1 VPQRLRNDFEDLV
14 VLWGVTPSR
23 APAALQALIV
33 LVLTFALNVASAKSF
48 RFDSITQDVYLQA
61 NGTVRVED
69 VRVFRFEVDSG
80 ENFKRAFLE
89 IIPNDGGN
97 VAFQGVDVLD
107 GKPGGS
113 YTVDGNKIT
122 WGSPAQNETRKFRV
136 RYTLTNELEV
146 AKDAAL
152 FDRRTL
158 EDTHKPVGVYTVRV
172 HAPANSPE
180 RFKVFIFTD
189 NSRIGTLNFDA
200 GKRVATTVL
209 KSVSEDEAVRLRVIL
224 AGKIFSSRTIQDNRY
239 EQWMGITRSE
249 TRDFRDASRKIIENS
264 NSAQNNGGFFTA
276 PPPPPINGW
285 FILAPWG
292 VLAALSSGLLGVYE
306 RFGREPKVQDIG
318 KYFREP
324 AEQIPPGVVPF
335 VLTQS
340 DPGVGA
346 AGTAISATILDL
358 ARRGHL
364 EFVKAR
370 NEGFFGLGAS
380 DETHYRLVK
389 PLTAQ
394 EGTTFERELYRILDA
409 CATGDQTVTPEALKS
424 YFQSSS
430 TRLSN
435 WVAQPRAWYEEKFGD
450 LLDPS
455 GGKGWA
461 LVIPAVLLGGASIFG
476 GFVLVGS
483 LERAEVGVSVMF
495 AGILLV
501 LGAIFTG
508 SSLAKWNPEKLLN
521 ARKWLAYRNFLADFS
536 QMETAPSEHYKLWDY
551 HFCYAAALGVADKYL
566 ANIGKLMERDP
577 TRFGH
582 APWIMYG
589 HGYGNPGSNLSD
601 LQNMIQNVNSLT
613 QITQNL
619 SNLER
624 SLDSSSSSGGGFGG
638 SSMGGS
644 SGGGGSSGAE

>member
-1 VPQRLRNDFEDLV
+1 M
-14 VLWGVTPSR
+14 TPSR
-23 APAALQALIV
+23 APIALQALIV
-33 LVLTFALNVASAKSF
+33 LIFSLALNLASAKSF
-48 RFDSITQDVYLQA
+48 RFESITQDVFLEP

-69 VRVFRFEVDSG
+69 VRVFRFQVDSG
-80 ENFKRAFLE
+80 ESFKRAFLE
-89 IIPNDGGN
+89 IVPNAGGRIT
-97 VAFQGVDVLD
+97 FQGVDVLD
-107 GKPGGS
+107 GKSGGL

-122 WGSPAQNETRKFRV
+122 WGSPAQNETRSFRI

-158 EDTHKPVGVYTVRV
+158 EDTHKPVGTYTVRV
-172 HAPANSPE
+172 HAPANSPD
-180 RFKVFIFTD
+180 RFKVFVFTD

-200 GKRVATTVL
+200 GKRVATIVL

-224 AGKIFSSRTIQDNRY
+224 AGKIFTTRTVQDNRY

-249 TRDFRDASRKIIENS
+249 TRDFREASRKIIENP
-264 NSAQNNGGFFTA
+264 NGAQNNGGFFTP

-285 FILAPWG
+285 LVLAPWG
-292 VLAALSSGLLGVYE
+292 VLAVLSSGLLGVYE
-306 RFGREPKVQDIG
+306 RFGREPNVQDLG

-340 DPGVGA
+340 DPGVAA

-358 ARRGHL
+358 ARRGHI

-370 NEGFFGLGAS
+370 SAGLFGLGAR
-380 DETHYRLVK
+380 DETHYWLVK
-389 PLTAQ
+389 QFSAQ
-394 EGTTFERELYRILDA
+394 EGTPFERELFRILSA
-409 CATGDQTVTPEALKS
+409 CAGQDQTVTPEELKS

-435 WVAQPRAWYEEKFGD
+435 WVGQPRAWYEEKFGD

-476 GFVLVGS
+476 GFVLIGT
-483 LERAEVGVSVMF
+483 LERPETGASVMF

-566 ANIGKLMERDP
+566 ANIGRLMERDP

-589 HGYGNPGSNLSD
+589 SGFNNATSNLSD
-601 LQNMIQNVNSLT
+601 LQNMIQSVNSLT

-624 SLDSSSSSGGGFGG
+624 ALDSSSSSGGGFGG

>member
-1 VPQRLRNDFEDLV
+1 VQPSAQLR
-14 VLWGVTPSR
+14 
-23 APAALQALIV
+23 QV
-33 LVLTFALNVASAKSF
+33 LVLLAVVLSGFAGAKSF
-48 RFDSITQDVYLQA
+48 RFDSITQDVYLEA

-69 VRVFRFEVDSG
+69 VRVFNFDG
-80 ENFKRAFLE
+80 EFKRAFLE
-89 IIPNDGGN
+89 IEPKSGGR
-97 VAFQGVDVLD
+97 VTFQGVDVLD
-107 GKPGGS
+107 GKAGGL

-122 WGSPAQNETRKFRV
+122 WGTPAQNETRRFRI
-136 RYTLTNELEV
+136 RYTLSNELEV
-146 AKDAAL
+146 ATDAAL

-158 EDTHKPVGVYTVRV
+158 EDTHKPVGTYTVRV
-172 HAPANSPE
+172 HAPANSPD
-180 RFKVFIFTD
+180 RFKVFVFTD

-200 GKRVATTVL
+200 NKRVATTVL

-224 AGKIFSSRTIQDNRY
+224 SSKIFSNRSIQDKRY
-239 EQWMGITRSE
+239 EQWMSE
-249 TRDFRDASRKIIENS
+249 TRQQTSDFRQASRNIAQGS
-264 NSAQNNGGFFTA
+264 TPQNNGGFFER

-285 FILAPWG
+285 LVLAPWG

-318 KYFREP
+318 KYYREP
-324 AEQIPPGVVPF
+324 AEQVPPGVVPF

-358 ARRGHL
+358 ARRGHI

-370 NEGFFGLGAS
+370 SAGLFGLGAR

-389 PLTAQ
+389 PLETNDS
-394 EGTTFERELYRILDA
+394 TPFERELFRILSA
-409 CATGDQTVTPEALKS
+409 CASGDRIVTPEALKS
-424 YFQSSS
+424 YFQASS

-435 WVAQPRAWYEEKFGD
+435 WVAQPRDWYEKKFGP

-461 LVIPAVLLGGASIFG
+461 LVIPAILLGGASIFG
-476 GFVLVGS
+476 GFVLIGS
-483 LERAEVGVSVMF
+483 LERPEVGASVMF

-508 SSLAKWNPEKLLN
+508 SSLAKWNPDKLLN
-521 ARKWLAYRNFLADFS
+521 ARKWLAYKNFLADFS
-536 QMETAPSEHYKLWDY
+536 QMERAPSEHYKLWDY

-566 ANIGKLMERDP
+566 ANIGRLMERNPDQ
-577 TRFGH
+577 FVY
-582 APWIMYG
+582 APWIMHG
-589 HGYGNPGSNLSD
+589 HGYRDGTANLTD
-601 LQNMIQNVNSLT
+601 LQNTIQSINSLS

-644 SGGGGSSGAE
+644 SGGSGSSGAE

>member
-1 VPQRLRNDFEDLV
+1 M
-14 VLWGVTPSR
+14 
-23 APAALQALIV
+23 IV
-33 LVLTFALNVASAKSF
+33 LVFSLTLNVASAKSF
-48 RFDSITQDVYLQA
+48 RFDTITQDVFLEA

-69 VRVFRFEVDSG
+69 VRVFRFQVDSG
-80 ENFKRAFLE
+80 ESFKRAFLE
-89 IIPNDGGN
+89 IIPNAGGR
-97 VAFQGVDVLD
+97 VTFQGVDVLD
-107 GKPGGS
+107 GKAGGL

-122 WGSPAQNETRKFRV
+122 WGSPAQNETRSFRI

-152 FDRRTL
+152 LDRRTL
-158 EDTHKPVGVYTVRV
+158 EDTHKPVGTYTVRV

-180 RFKVFIFTD
+180 RFKVFVFTD

-200 GKRVATTVL
+200 GKRIATTVL

-224 AGKIFSSRTIQDNRY
+224 AAKIFTTRTIQDNRY
-239 EQWMGITRSE
+239 EQWMGVTRSE
-249 TRDFRDASRKIIENS
+249 TRDFREASRNIIENP
-264 NSAQNNGGFFTA
+264 NGTQNNGGFFTP

-285 FILAPWG
+285 LVLAPWG
-292 VLAALSSGLLGVYE
+292 VLAALSSGLLRVYE
-306 RFGREPKVQDIG
+306 RFGREPKVQDVG

-335 VLTQS
+335 LLTQS
-340 DPGVGA
+340 DPGVGV

-358 ARRGHL
+358 ARRGNI

-370 NEGFFGLGAS
+370 SAGLFGLGAR

-389 PLTAQ
+389 PLVAQ
-394 EGTTFERELYRILDA
+394 DSTPFERELFRILSD
-409 CATGDQTVTPEALKS
+409 CATGDRIVTPEALKS

-435 WVAQPRAWYEEKFGD
+435 WVAQPRAWYEQKYGG

-461 LVIPAVLLGGASIFG
+461 LVIPAILLGGASIFG

-483 LERAEVGVSVMF
+483 LERPEVGASVMF
-495 AGILLV
+495 SGILLV

-508 SSLAKWNPEKLLN
+508 ASLAKWNPEKLLN
-521 ARKWLAYRNFLADFS
+521 ARKWSAYRNFLADFS
-536 QMETAPSEHYKLWDY
+536 QMEKAPSEHYKLWDY

-566 ANIGKLMERDP
+566 ANIGKLMERNPDQ
-577 TRFGH
+577 FVY
-582 APWIMYG
+582 APWIMHG
-589 HGYGNPGSNLSD
+589 HGYRDGASNLSD
-601 LQNMIQNVNSLT
+601 LQNTIQSINSLS

-624 SLDSSSSSGGGFGG
+624 ALDSSSSSGGGFGG
-638 SSMGGS
+638 GSMGGS

>member
-1 VPQRLRNDFEDLV
+1 MTLF
-14 VLWGVTPSR
+14 R

-33 LVLTFALNVASAKSF
+33 LVFSLTLNVASAKSF
-48 RFDSITQDVYLQA
+48 RFDSITQDVFLEA

-69 VRVFRFEVDSG
+69 VRVFRFQVDSG
-80 ENFKRAFLE
+80 ESFKRAFLE
-89 IIPNDGGN
+89 IIPNAGGR
-97 VAFQGVDVLD
+97 VTFQGVDVLD
-107 GKPGGS
+107 GKAGGL

-122 WGSPAQNETRKFRV
+122 WGSPAQNETRSFRI

-158 EDTHKPVGVYTVRV
+158 EDTHKPVGTYTVRV
-172 HAPANSPE
+172 HAPANSPD
-180 RFKVFIFTD
+180 RFKVFVFTD

-200 GKRVATTVL
+200 GKRIATTVL

-264 NSAQNNGGFFTA
+264 NSAQNNGGFFQP

-285 FILAPWG
+285 LVLAPWG
-292 VLAALSSGLLGVYE
+292 VLAALSSGLLRVYE

-335 VLTQS
+335 LLTQS
-340 DPGVGA
+340 DPGVGV

-358 ARRGHL
+358 ARRGNI

-370 NEGFFGLGAS
+370 SAGLFGLGAR

-389 PLTAQ
+389 PLVAQ
-394 EGTTFERELYRILDA
+394 DSTPFERELFRILSD
-409 CATGDQTVTPEALKS
+409 CATGDRIVTPEALKS

-435 WVAQPRAWYEEKFGD
+435 WVAQPRAWYEQKYGG

-461 LVIPAVLLGGASIFG
+461 LVIPGILLGGASIFG

-483 LERAEVGVSVMF
+483 LERPEVGASVMF

-508 SSLAKWNPEKLLN
+508 ASLAKWNPEKLLN

-536 QMETAPSEHYKLWDY
+536 QMEKAPSEHYKLWDY

-566 ANIGKLMERDP
+566 ANIGKLMERNPDQ
-577 TRFGH
+577 FVY
-582 APWIMYG
+582 APWIMHG
-589 HGYGNPGSNLSD
+589 HGYRDGASNLSD
-601 LQNMIQNVNSLT
+601 LQNTIQSINSLS

-624 SLDSSSSSGGGFGG
+624 ALDSSSSSGGGFGG
-638 SSMGGS
+638 GSMGGS

>member
-1 VPQRLRNDFEDLV
+1 M
-14 VLWGVTPSR
+14 TPSR
-23 APAALQALIV
+23 APIALQALIV
-33 LVLTFALNVASAKSF
+33 LVFLTLNLASAKSF
-48 RFDSITQDVYLQA
+48 RFDSITQDVFLEA
-61 NGTVRVED
+61 NGSVRVED
-69 VRVFRFEVDSG
+69 VRVFRFQVDSG
-80 ENFKRAFLE
+80 ESFKRAFLE
-89 IIPNDGGN
+89 IVPNAGGR
-97 VAFQGVDVLD
+97 VTFQGVDVLD
-107 GKPGGS
+107 GKQGGL

-122 WGSPAQNETRKFRV
+122 WGSPAQNETRSFRI

-158 EDTHKPVGVYTVRV
+158 EDTHKAVGTYTVRV

-180 RFKVFIFTD
+180 RFKVFVFTD
-189 NSRIGTLNFDA
+189 NSRIGTLKFDA
-200 GKRVATTVL
+200 AKRVATTVL

-224 AGKIFSSRTIQDNRY
+224 AGKIFSIQNSLGRTVQDNRY
-239 EQWMGITRSE
+239 EQWMGITRSQ
-249 TRDFRDASRKIIENS
+249 TRDFRDASRKVIENS
-264 NSAQNNGGFFTA
+264 NSPQNNGGFFEP

-285 FILAPWG
+285 LVLAPWG

-335 VLTQS
+335 VLSQS
-340 DPGVGA
+340 DPGLGA

-358 ARRGHL
+358 ARRGNI

-370 NEGFFGLGAS
+370 SAGLFGLGAR

-389 PLTAQ
+389 LLSPQ
-394 EGTTFERELYRILDA
+394 ESTPFERELYRILSD
-409 CATGDQTVTPEALKS
+409 CATGDDIVTPEALKS
-424 YFQSSS
+424 YFQASS

-435 WVAQPRAWYEEKFGD
+435 WVAQPRAWYEQKYGG

-461 LVIPAVLLGGASIFG
+461 LVVPAILLGGASIFG
-476 GFVLVGS
+476 GFVLIGS
-483 LERAEVGVSVMF
+483 LERPEVGASVMF

-508 SSLAKWNPEKLLN
+508 ASLAKWNPEKLLN

-566 ANIGKLMERDP
+566 ANIGRLMERDP
-577 TRFGH
+577 SQFGH

-589 HGYGNPGSNLSD
+589 GGFNNGGLNDATSNLSD
-601 LQNMIQNVNSLT
+601 LQNMIQSVNSLT

>member
-1 VPQRLRNDFEDLV
+1 
-14 VLWGVTPSR
+14 VTPSR
-23 APAALQALIV
+23 APIALQALIV
-33 LVLTFALNVASAKSF
+33 LVFSLALNVASAKSY
-48 RFDSITQDVYLQA
+48 RLDSSTQDVFLEA

-69 VRVFRFEVDSG
+69 VRVFRFQVDSG
-80 ENFKRAFLE
+80 ESFKRAFLE
-89 IIPNDGGN
+89 IIPNAGGR
-97 VAFQGVDVLD
+97 VTFQGVDVLD
-107 GKPGGS
+107 GKAGGL

-122 WGSPAQNETRKFRV
+122 WGSPAQNETRSFRI
-136 RYTLTNELEV
+136 RYTLSNELEV

-158 EDTHKPVGVYTVRV
+158 EDTHKPVGTYTVRV
-172 HAPANSPE
+172 HAPANSPD

-209 KSVSEDEAVRLRVIL
+209 NSVSEDEAVRLRVIL
-224 AGKIFSSRTIQDNRY
+224 ASKIFSSRTIQDNRY
-239 EQWMGITRSE
+239 EQWMAETRSE
-249 TRDFRDASRKIIENS
+249 TRDFRDASRKVIENS
-264 NSAQNNGGFFTA
+264 NSAQNNGGFFQP

-285 FILAPWG
+285 LVLAPWG
-292 VLAALSSGLLGVYE
+292 VLAALSSGLLRVYE

-358 ARRGHL
+358 ARRGNI

-370 NEGFFGLGAS
+370 SAGLFGLGAR

-389 PLTAQ
+389 PLESKDSTP
-394 EGTTFERELYRILDA
+394 FERELFRILSE
-409 CATGDQTVTPEALKS
+409 CATGDRIVTPEALKS

-435 WVAQPRAWYEEKFGD
+435 WVAQPRAWYEQKYGS

-461 LVIPAVLLGGASIFG
+461 LVIPAILLGGASIFG
-476 GFVLVGS
+476 GFVLIGS
-483 LERAEVGVSVMF
+483 LPRPEVGASVMF

-508 SSLAKWNPEKLLN
+508 ASLAKWNPEKLLN

-536 QMETAPSEHYKLWDY
+536 QMETAPSEHCKLWDY

-577 TRFGH
+577 TRFGY

-589 HGYGNPGSNLSD
+589 GGFNSATSNLSD
-601 LQNMIQNVNSLT
+601 LQNMIQSVNSLT

>member
-1 VPQRLRNDFEDLV
+1 M
-14 VLWGVTPSR
+14 
-23 APAALQALIV
+23 IV
-33 LVLTFALNVASAKSF
+33 LVFSLTLNVASAKSF
-48 RFDSITQDVYLQA
+48 RFDTITQDVFLEA

-69 VRVFRFEVDSG
+69 VRVFRFQVDSG
-80 ENFKRAFLE
+80 ESFKRAFLE
-89 IIPNDGGN
+89 IVPNAGGR
-97 VAFQGVDVLD
+97 VTFQGVDVLD
-107 GKPGGS
+107 GKQGGP

-122 WGSPAQNETRKFRV
+122 WGSPAQNETRSFRI

-158 EDTHKPVGVYTVRV
+158 EDTHKAVGTYTVRV

-180 RFKVFIFTD
+180 RFKVFVFTD

-224 AGKIFSSRTIQDNRY
+224 AGKIFATRTVQDNRY
-239 EQWMGITRSE
+239 EQWMGVTRSE
-249 TRDFRDASRKIIENS
+249 TRDFREASGKIIQNS
-264 NSAQNNGGFFTA
+264 NGTQNNGGFFT
-276 PPPPPINGW
+276 PPPPAPINGW
-285 FILAPWG
+285 LVLAPWG
-292 VLAALSSGLLGVYE
+292 VLAAISSGLLGVYE
-306 RFGREPKVQDIG
+306 RFGREPKVQDVG
-318 KYFREP
+318 NYFREP
-324 AEQIPPGVVPF
+324 AEPIPPGVVPF
-335 VLTQS
+335 VLAQS
-340 DPGVGA
+340 DPGVSA

-358 ARRGHL
+358 ARRGHI
-364 EFVKAR
+364 EFVKAHSA
-370 NEGFFGLGAS
+370 GFFGLGAR

-389 PLTAQ
+389 QLSAQ
-394 EGTTFERELYRILDA
+394 EGTPFERELLRILSA
-409 CATGDQTVTPEALKS
+409 CAGHDQTVTPEELKS

-435 WVAQPRAWYEEKFGD
+435 WVAQPRAWYEQKYGG

-455 GGKGWA
+455 GGRGWA
-461 LVIPAVLLGGASIFG
+461 LVIPAILLGGASTFA
-476 GFVLVGS
+476 GFVLLGS
-483 LERAEVGVSVMF
+483 LERPEVGASVML

-508 SSLAKWNPEKLLN
+508 ASLAKWNPEKLLN

-566 ANIGKLMERDP
+566 ANIGRLMERDP
-577 TRFGH
+577 TRFGY

-589 HGYGNPGSNLSD
+589 GGFNGATSNLSD
-601 LQNMIQNVNSLT
+601 LQNMIQSVNSLT

-638 SSMGGS
+638 GSMGGS

>member
-1 VPQRLRNDFEDLV
+1 MTLF
-14 VLWGVTPSR
+14 R

-33 LVLTFALNVASAKSF
+33 LVFSLTLNVASAKSF
-48 RFDSITQDVYLQA
+48 RFDTITQDVFLEA

-69 VRVFRFEVDSG
+69 VRVFRFQVDSG
-80 ENFKRAFLE
+80 ESFKRAFLE
-89 IIPNDGGN
+89 IIPNAGGR
-97 VAFQGVDVLD
+97 VTFQGVDVLD
-107 GKPGGS
+107 GKAGGL

-122 WGSPAQNETRKFRV
+122 WGSPAQNETRSFRI

-158 EDTHKPVGVYTVRV
+158 EDTHKPVGTYTVRV
-172 HAPANSPE
+172 HAPANSPD
-180 RFKVFIFTD
+180 RFKVFVFTD

-200 GKRVATTVL
+200 GKRIATTVL

-264 NSAQNNGGFFTA
+264 NSAQNNGGFFQP

-285 FILAPWG
+285 LVLAPWG
-292 VLAALSSGLLGVYE
+292 VLAALSSGLLRVYE

-335 VLTQS
+335 LLTQS
-340 DPGVGA
+340 DPGVGV

-358 ARRGHL
+358 ARRGNI

-370 NEGFFGLGAS
+370 SAGLFGLGAR

-389 PLTAQ
+389 PLVAQ
-394 EGTTFERELYRILDA
+394 DSTPFERELFRILSD
-409 CATGDQTVTPEALKS
+409 CATGDRIVTPEALKS

-435 WVAQPRAWYEEKFGD
+435 WVAQPRAWYEQKYGG

-461 LVIPAVLLGGASIFG
+461 LVIPGILLGGASIFG

-483 LERAEVGVSVMF
+483 LDRPEVGASVMF

-508 SSLAKWNPEKLLN
+508 ASLAKWNPEKLLN

-536 QMETAPSEHYKLWDY
+536 QMEKAPSEHYKLWDY

-566 ANIGKLMERDP
+566 ANIGKLMERNPDQ
-577 TRFGH
+577 FVY
-582 APWIMYG
+582 APWIMHG
-589 HGYGNPGSNLSD
+589 HGYRDGASNLSD
-601 LQNMIQNVNSLT
+601 LQNTIQSINSLS

-624 SLDSSSSSGGGFGG
+624 ALDSSSSSGGGFGG
-638 SSMGGS
+638 GSMGGS

>member
-1 VPQRLRNDFEDLV
+1 
-14 VLWGVTPSR
+14 VTPSR
-23 APAALQALIV
+23 APFALHALIV
-33 LVLTFALNVASAKSF
+33 LAFSLALNVASAKSF
-48 RFDSITQDVYLQA
+48 RFDSITQDVFLEA
-61 NGTVRVED
+61 NGTIRVED
-69 VRVFRFEVDSG
+69 VRIFRFQVDSG
-80 ENFKRAFLE
+80 ESFKRAFLE
-89 IIPNDGGN
+89 IVPNAGGR
-97 VAFQGVDVLD
+97 VTFQGVDVLD
-107 GKPGGS
+107 GKSGGL

-122 WGSPAQNETRKFRV
+122 WGSPAQNEMRSFRI
-136 RYTLTNELEV
+136 RYTLTNELEI

-158 EDTHKPVGVYTVRV
+158 EPTHKPVGTYTVRV
-172 HAPANSPE
+172 HAPSNSPD
-180 RFKVFIFTD
+180 RFKVFVFTD

-209 KSVSEDEAVRLRVIL
+209 NSVSEDEAVRLRVIL
-224 AGKIFSSRTIQDNRY
+224 ASKIFANRTIQDNRY

-249 TRDFRDASRKIIENS
+249 TRDFRDASRKVIENS
-264 NSAQNNGGFFTA
+264 NSAQNNGGFFER

-285 FILAPWG
+285 LVMAPWG

-358 ARRGHL
+358 ARRGHI

-370 NEGFFGLGAS
+370 SGGLFGIGAR

-389 PLTAQ
+389 PLTAPDS
-394 EGTTFERELYRILDA
+394 TPFERELFRILSE
-409 CATGDQTVTPEALKS
+409 CATGDRIVTPEALKS
-424 YFQSSS
+424 YFVSSS

-435 WVAQPRAWYEEKFGD
+435 WVAQPRDWYENKFGH

-461 LVIPAVLLGGASIFG
+461 LVIPAILLGGASIFG
-476 GFVLVGS
+476 GFVMIGS
-483 LERAEVGVSVMF
+483 LERPEVGASVMF

-521 ARKWLAYRNFLADFS
+521 ARKWLAYKNFLADFS
-536 QMETAPSEHYKLWDY
+536 QMEKAPSEHYKLWDY

-566 ANIGKLMERDP
+566 ANIGRLMERDP

-589 HGYGNPGSNLSD
+589 NGFNSATSNLSD
-601 LQNMIQNVNSLT
+601 LQNMIQSVNSLT

>member
-1 VPQRLRNDFEDLV
+1 
-14 VLWGVTPSR
+14 VTPSR
-23 APAALQALIV
+23 APIALQALIIV
-33 LVLTFALNVASAKSF
+33 ICCLVLNVAGAKSF
-48 RFDSITQDVYLQA
+48 RFDSITQDVFLEA

-69 VRVFRFEVDSG
+69 VRVFRFQVDSG
-80 ENFKRAFLE
+80 ESFKRAFLE
-89 IIPNDGGN
+89 IIPKAGGR
-97 VAFQGVDVLD
+97 VTFQGVDVLD
-107 GKPGGS
+107 GKAGGL

-122 WGSPAQNETRKFRV
+122 WGSPAQNETRSFRL
-136 RYTLTNELEV
+136 RYTLSNELEV

-158 EDTHKPVGVYTVRV
+158 EDTHKPVGTYTVLV
-172 HAPANSPE
+172 HAPANSPD
-180 RFKVFIFTD
+180 RFKVFVFTD
-189 NSRIGTLNFDA
+189 NSRIGRLNFDA
-200 GKRVATTVL
+200 SKRVATTVL

-224 AGKIFSSRTIQDNRY
+224 AGKIFANRTIQDSRY
-239 EQWMGITRSE
+239 EQWMGTTRSE
-249 TRDFRDASRKIIENS
+249 TRDFREASKNIIENS
-264 NSAQNNGGFFTA
+264 SSAQNNGGFFQP

-285 FILAPWG
+285 LVLAPWG
-292 VLAALSSGLLGVYE
+292 VLAALSSGLLRVYE

-318 KYFREP
+318 RYFREP

-340 DPGVGA
+340 DPGTQA

-358 ARRGHL
+358 ARRGHI

-370 NEGFFGLGAS
+370 SAGLFGLGAR

-389 PLTAQ
+389 PLSAQ
-394 EGTTFERELYRILDA
+394 DSTPFERELFRILSE
-409 CATGDQTVTPEALKS
+409 CATGDRIVTPEALKS

-430 TRLSN
+430 TRLAN
-435 WVAQPRAWYEEKFGD
+435 WVAQPRAWYEKKYGD

-461 LVIPAVLLGGASIFG
+461 LVIPAILLGGTSIFG
-476 GFVLVGS
+476 GFVLIGS
-483 LERAEVGVSVMF
+483 LPRPEVGASVMF

-508 SSLAKWNPEKLLN
+508 ASLAKWNPDKLLN

-536 QMETAPSEHYKLWDY
+536 QMESAPSEHYKLWDY

-566 ANIGKLMERDP
+566 ANIGKLMERNPDQ
-577 TRFGH
+577 FVY
-582 APWIMYG
+582 APWIMHSG
-589 HGYGNPGSNLSD
+589 GYGNAASNLSD
-601 LQNMIQNVNSLT
+601 LQNTIQSINSLS

-624 SLDSSSSSGGGFGG
+624 ALDSSSSSGGGFGG
-638 SSMGGS
+638 GSMGGS

>member
-1 VPQRLRNDFEDLV
+1 
-14 VLWGVTPSR
+14 VTPSR
-23 APAALQALIV
+23 APIALHALIV
-33 LVLTFALNVASAKSF
+33 LVFSFALNVACAKSF
-48 RFDSITQDVYLQA
+48 RFDSITQDVFLEA

-69 VRVFRFEVDSG
+69 VRVFRFQVDSG
-80 ENFKRAFLE
+80 QSFKRAFLE
-89 IIPNDGGN
+89 IIPNGGGR
-97 VAFQGVDVLD
+97 VTFQGVDVLD
-107 GKPGGS
+107 GKQGGL

-122 WGSPAQNETRKFRV
+122 WGSPAQNETRSFRI
-136 RYTLTNELEV
+136 RYTLSNELEI

-158 EDTHKPVGVYTVRV
+158 EDTHKPVGTYTVRV
-172 HAPANSPE
+172 HAPANSPD
-180 RFKVFIFTD
+180 RFKVFVFTD

-209 KSVSEDEAVRLRVIL
+209 KTVSQDEAVRLRVIL

-239 EQWMGITRSE
+239 EQWMGVTRSE
-249 TRDFRDASRKIIENS
+249 TRGFRDASRNIIENS
-264 NSAQNNGGFFTA
+264 NSPQNNGGFFER

-285 FILAPWG
+285 LVLAPWG
-292 VLAALSSGLLGVYE
+292 VLAALSSGLLRVYE

-340 DPGVGA
+340 DPGIGA

-358 ARRGHL
+358 ARRGNL

-370 NEGFFGLGAS
+370 NAGLFGIGAR

-389 PLTAQ
+389 PLESKDSTP
-394 EGTTFERELYRILDA
+394 FERELFRILED
-409 CATGDQTVTPEALKS
+409 CASGDQIVTPEALKS
-424 YFQSSS
+424 YFVSSS

-461 LVIPAVLLGGASIFG
+461 LVIPAILLGGASIFG
-476 GFVLVGS
+476 GFVLIGS
-483 LERAEVGVSVMF
+483 LERPEVGASVMF

-508 SSLAKWNPEKLLN
+508 ASLAKWNADKLLN

-536 QMETAPSEHYKLWDY
+536 QMEKAPSEHYKLWDY

-577 TRFGH
+577 SRFGH

-589 HGYGNPGSNLSD
+589 YGHGNPGSNLSD
-601 LQNMIQNVNSLT
+601 LQSMIQSVNSLT

-624 SLDSSSSSGGGFGG
+624 ALDSSSSSGGGFGG
-638 SSMGGS
+638 SSMGDSG
-644 SGGGGSSGAE
+644 GGGGSSGAE

>member
-1 VPQRLRNDFEDLV
+1 
-14 VLWGVTPSR
+14 VTPSR
-23 APAALQALIV
+23 APFALQALIV
-33 LVLTFALNVASAKSF
+33 LIFSLALNVASAKSF
-48 RFDSITQDVYLQA
+48 RFDSITQDVFLEA

-69 VRVFRFEVDSG
+69 VRVFRFQVDSG
-80 ENFKRAFLE
+80 ESFKRAFLE
-89 IIPNDGGN
+89 IVPNAGGR
-97 VAFQGVDVLD
+97 VTFQGVDVLD
-107 GKPGGS
+107 GKAGGL

-122 WGSPAQNETRKFRV
+122 WGSPAQNETRSFRI
-136 RYTLTNELEV
+136 RYRLSNELEV

-158 EDTHKPVGVYTVRV
+158 EDTHKPVGTYTVRV
-172 HAPANSPE
+172 HAPTNSPD

-209 KSVSEDEAVRLRVIL
+209 KSVSENEAVRLRVIL
-224 AGKIFSSRTIQDNRY
+224 AGKIFTTRTIQDNRY

-249 TRDFRDASRKIIENS
+249 TRDFRDASRNIIENPS
-264 NSAQNNGGFFTA
+264 GSQNNGGFFQ
-276 PPPPPINGW
+276 PPQPPPINGW
-285 FILAPWG
+285 LVLAPWG
-292 VLAALSSGLLGVYE
+292 VLAALSSGLLSVYE

-335 VLTQS
+335 VISQS

-358 ARRGHL
+358 ARRGHI
-364 EFVKAR
+364 EFVKSRSA
-370 NEGFFGLGAS
+370 GLFGLGAR

-389 PLTAQ
+389 PLDTQAS
-394 EGTTFERELYRILDA
+394 TPFERELFRILSQ
-409 CATGDQTVTPEALKS
+409 CATGNHTVTPEVLKS

-435 WVAQPRAWYEEKFGD
+435 WVAQPRDWYEKKFGN

-461 LVIPAVLLGGASIFG
+461 LVVPAILLGGASIFG
-476 GFVLVGS
+476 GFVLIGN
-483 LERAEVGVSVMF
+483 LERPEVGASVMF

-508 SSLAKWNPEKLLN
+508 ASLAKWNPDKLLN

-566 ANIGKLMERDP
+566 ANIGRLMERDP

-589 HGYGNPGSNLSD
+589 GGFNNATSNLSD
-601 LQNMIQNVNSLT
+601 LQNMIQSVNSLT

-624 SLDSSSSSGGGFGG
+624 ALDSSSSSGGGFGG
-638 SSMGGS
+638 GSMGGS

>member
-1 VPQRLRNDFEDLV
+1 
-14 VLWGVTPSR
+14 VTPSR
-23 APAALQALIV
+23 APIALQALIV
-33 LVLTFALNVASAKSF
+33 LVFSLALNVASAKSF
-48 RFDSITQDVYLQA
+48 RFDSITQDVFLEA
-61 NGTVRVED
+61 DGTVRVED
-69 VRVFRFEVDSG
+69 VRVFRFQVDSG
-80 ENFKRAFLE
+80 ESFKRAFLE
-89 IIPNDGGN
+89 IIPKAGGR
-97 VAFQGVDVLD
+97 VTFQGVDVLD
-107 GKPGGS
+107 DKAGGL

-122 WGSPAQNETRKFRV
+122 WGSPAQNETRRFRI
-136 RYTLTNELEV
+136 RYTLSNELEV

-152 FDRRTL
+152 LDRRTL
-158 EDTHKPVGVYTVRV
+158 EDTHKPVGTYTVRV
-172 HAPANSPE
+172 HAPANSPD
-180 RFKVFIFTD
+180 RFKVFVFTD
-189 NSRIGTLNFDA
+189 NSQIGTLNFDA

-209 KSVSEDEAVRLRVIL
+209 NPVSENEAVRLRVIL
-224 AGKIFSSRTIQDNRY
+224 AGKIFATRTIQDNRY

-249 TRDFRDASRKIIENS
+249 TRDFREASRNIIENS
-264 NSAQNNGGFFTA
+264 SGAQNNGGFFQP

-285 FILAPWG
+285 LVLAPWG
-292 VLAALSSGLLGVYE
+292 VLATLSSGLLRVYE

-358 ARRGHL
+358 ARRGHI

-370 NEGFFGLGAS
+370 SAGLFGLGAR
-380 DETHYRLVK
+380 DETHYGLVK
-389 PLTAQ
+389 PLESKDSTP
-394 EGTTFERELYRILDA
+394 FERELFRILSE
-409 CATGDQTVTPEALKS
+409 CATGDRIVTPEALKS

-435 WVAQPRAWYEEKFGD
+435 WVAQPRAWYEQTYGN

-461 LVIPAVLLGGASIFG
+461 LVIPAIVLGGASIFG
-476 GFVLVGS
+476 GFVLIGS
-483 LERAEVGVSVMF
+483 LERPEVGASVMF

-508 SSLAKWNPEKLLN
+508 ASLAKWNPEKLLN

-566 ANIGKLMERDP
+566 ANIGKLMERNPDQ
-577 TRFGH
+577 FVY
-582 APWIMYG
+582 APWIMHG
-589 HGYGNPGSNLSD
+589 HGYRDGTSNLSD
-601 LQNMIQNVNSLT
+601 LQNTIQSINSLS

-624 SLDSSSSSGGGFGG
+624 ALDSSSNSGGGFGG
-638 SSMGGS
+638 GSMGGS